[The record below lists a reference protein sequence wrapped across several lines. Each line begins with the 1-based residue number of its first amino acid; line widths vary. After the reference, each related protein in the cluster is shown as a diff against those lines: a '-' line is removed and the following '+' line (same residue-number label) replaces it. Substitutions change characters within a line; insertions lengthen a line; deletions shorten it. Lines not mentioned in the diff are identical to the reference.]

1 MLGLI
6 LIAGIM
12 LSTAGLLS
20 APCVR
25 RSRPC
30 REDDIGASLRTD
42 LLYHKDTL
50 YKVIYKGVHRGQ
62 EKLNGKERTMQ

>member
-6 LIAGIM
+6 VIAGIM

-20 APCVR
+20 APRVR

-30 REDDIGASLRTD
+30 REDDNSASSKAD
-42 LLYHKDTL
+42 FIHQKDTL
-50 YKVIYKGVHRGQ
+50 YTVMRERVHHGQ
-62 EKLNGKERTMQ
+62 EKLNGKEMTMQ

>member
-6 LIAGIM
+6 FIAGIM

-20 APCVR
+20 APRMR

-30 REDDIGASLRTD
+30 REDETGASSRAD
-42 LLYHKDTL
+42 LLRQKDTL
-50 YKVIYKGVHRGQ
+50 YTVIREGVHRGQ
-62 EKLNGKERTMQ
+62 EKLNGKEMTMQ

>member
-6 LIAGIM
+6 VIAGIM

-20 APCVR
+20 APRMR

-30 REDDIGASLRTD
+30 RADDNSTSSRAD
-42 LLYHKDTL
+42 LIYQKDTL
-50 YKVIYKGVHRGQ
+50 YTVTREGVHHGQ
-62 EKLNGKERTMQ
+62 EKLNGKEMTMQ

>member
-20 APCVR
+20 APRMR
-25 RSRPC
+25 RPRPC
-30 REDDIGASLRTD
+30 REDDTGASSRAG
-42 LLYHKDTL
+42 LLQQIDILSTAIREL
-50 YKVIYKGVHRGQ
+50 EFDFQ
-62 EKLNGKERTMQ
+62 TGKKEITMP

>member
-20 APCVR
+20 APRMR
-25 RSRPC
+25 RPRPC
-30 REDDIGASLRTD
+30 REDDTGASIRADSL
-42 LLYHKDTL
+42 HQKDTL
-50 YKVIYKGVHRGQ
+50 YTAIREGVHRGQ
-62 EKLNGKERTMQ
+62 EKLNGKEMTMQ